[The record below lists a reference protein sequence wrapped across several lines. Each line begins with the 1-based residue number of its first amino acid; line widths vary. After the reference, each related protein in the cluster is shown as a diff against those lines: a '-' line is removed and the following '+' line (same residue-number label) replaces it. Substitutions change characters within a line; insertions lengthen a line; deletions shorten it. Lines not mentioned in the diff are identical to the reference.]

1 LNGSSAD
8 CVIAINRPLSNSTVI
23 PSPFWRVA
31 ASSAAAPAAGR
42 AKDSGDVASAAVTD
56 FAAGDATDG
65 ATDSC
70 TNTRFSSLDRD
81 FANVLDNT

>member
-1 LNGSSAD
+1 LAGGRFLGGGTR
-8 CVIAINRPLSNSTVI
+8 CPT
-23 PSPFWRVA
+23 
-31 ASSAAAPAAGR
+31 AGR

-56 FAAGDATDG
+56 FAAGDTTDD

-70 TNTRFSSLDRD
+70 TKTRFGSLDTD